1 MLRYLLLITSLI
13 TTRVFSFNYD
23 SYSPV
28 EMAFF
33 KDISQNYEKKDGP
46 GVGSYANKFRIILP
60 ITAKPKPVGK
70 KGAWDI
76 KHYNHFVWQDPSHA
90 AVYTHDLV
98 IRADGVNF
106 RLIFQKPLL
115 PYLEKEK
122 LIGKNV
128 LIFCMYGLYNTF
140 DNEHTLFVAEFQA
153 VPE

>member
-1 MLRYLLLITSLI
+1 MS
-13 TTRVFSFNYD
+13 
-23 SYSPV
+23 
-28 EMAFF
+28 FF
-33 KDISQNYEKKDGP
+33 KDISENYVKKDGP
-46 GVGSYANKFRIILP
+46 GVGSYSNKFRLILP
-60 ITAKPKPVGK
+60 ITAKPTPVGK

-76 KHYNHFVWQDPSHA
+76 KHYNHFVWQDPRHA
-90 AVYTHDLV
+90 AAYTHDLV
-98 IRADGVNF
+98 IRADGINF

-140 DNEHTLFVAEFQA
+140 DNEHTLFIAEFQA